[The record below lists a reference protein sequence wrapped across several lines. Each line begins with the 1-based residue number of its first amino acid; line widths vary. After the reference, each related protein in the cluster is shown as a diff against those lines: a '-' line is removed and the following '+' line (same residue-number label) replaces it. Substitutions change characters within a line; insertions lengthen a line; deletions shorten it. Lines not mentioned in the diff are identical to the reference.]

1 DAASPPR
8 RTATIDATAPP
19 ERSELVL
26 RSPDGAIARDVSVG
40 VTQHGVLVADGA
52 DAHDGVIALGPL
64 TGAADVFVAAE
75 DLLVTRLPAEFA
87 PGRRVELTLPRGA
100 PVTGHVLVY
109 GRLPTE
115 PIVLSA
121 VLDAPIAYP
130 SELRTDVLQAL
141 GYKIDCA
148 AETSA
153 RMLRDHNF
161 CFLFAPL
168 YHPAMKHAGPVRRE
182 IKVRTIFNLAGPLS
196 NPALP
201 SRQLLGVSHPSML
214 ELMAQALKLLGRE
227 RALIV
232 HGGEGHDEI
241 SLSQITHGILLAA
254 DGEFRKLT
262 IDPADFGVKGA
273 TLQSLAIASPAD
285 SAEKLRRVL
294 EGEQSVI
301 ADEINV
307 NVGAVLW
314 LADRVGGLRDGF
326 EIARE
331 IQRSGKGAE
340 LLQTLIAESNKEA

>member
-1 DAASPPR
+1 M
-8 RTATIDATAPP
+8 I
-19 ERSELVL
+19 E
-26 RSPDGAIARDVSVG
+26 
-40 VTQHGVLVADGA
+40 
-52 DAHDGVIALGPL
+52 
-64 TGAADVFVAAE
+64 
-75 DLLVTRLPAEFA
+75 
-87 PGRRVELTLPRGA
+87 
-100 PVTGHVLVY
+100 
-109 GRLPTE
+109 
-115 PIVLSA
+115 A
-121 VLDAPIAYP
+121 VLDELVMEGGNGAPAPDPARLRLALDEIMRGDALPTQVAAMLMGLRVRGERPEHLKVVVEGMLAHATPFPRADIKGVVMDTCGPGGLGRSLVNVSTGTALLAAAAGVRIAKHGNK
-130 SELRTDVLQAL
+130 SVSSRSGSADVLQAL